1 MKVKSDIKAG
11 VDPSERPVDPSERP
25 VDPSENT

>member
-11 VDPSERPVDPSERP
+11 VDPSERPVDPSENG
-25 VDPSENT
+25 VDPSE